1 VSESP
6 QPPYRLQIARPAA
19 RALAEE
25 LPEAVAAAVVEF
37 ITGDLLREPR
47 RVGKPLQREL
57 AGRWAARRGTYRV
70 LYTIDDQQGQVT
82 VLAAEHRRYVY
93 RGR

>member
-1 VSESP
+1 ME
-6 QPPYRLQIARPAA
+6 IARPAA
-19 RALAEE
+19 RAIAHG

-57 AGRWAARRGTYRV
+57 AGPLGGTP
-70 LYTIDDQQGQVT
+70 G
-82 VLAAEHRRYVY
+82 
-93 RGR
+93 